1 MAPVGSLHPAGD
13 FTEDKEYYM
22 SVLKKMITAAALALA
37 AMHAQAVPTLTFS
50 APTVT
55 TGSAVDVNVT
65 ISDIADLYAYQFSI
79 GFNAGLLQA
88 SSVTSGT
95 FLGAGLDYFEVNNT
109 TGLISYV
116 ISSLSG
122 PTAGVNG
129 SGGLISIH
137 FDTLAA
143 GTSVLN
149 FSDIVF
155 LDSNFADIAITAV
168 GNTLTILPV
177 VVTPPDGDVPE
188 PASVLLLGVGAAA
201 FLARRRG
208 AAAAKLAA

>member
-1 MAPVGSLHPAGD
+1 MFA
-13 FTEDKEYYM
+13 
-22 SVLKKMITAAALALA
+22 LKKMITAAALALA

-55 TGSAVDVNVT
+55 TGSAVDVNVM
-65 ISDIADLYAYQFSI
+65 ISDITDLYAFQFSL

-88 SSVTSGT
+88 SGVTAGA
-95 FLGAGLDYFEVNNT
+95 FLGTGLDYFEVDNT
-109 TGLISYV
+109 AGTISYV

-122 PTAGVNG
+122 PMAGVNG

-143 GTSVLN
+143 GASLLN

-155 LDSNFADIAITAV
+155 LDSDFADIAVTAIN
-168 GNTLTILPV
+168 GTLTVLPV
-177 VVTPPDGDVPE
+177 VVTPPAGDVPE
-188 PASVLLLGVGAAA
+188 PASALLLGIGAAA
-201 FLARRRG
+201 FLARRRS
-208 AAAAKLAA
+208 AAAKLAA